1 MAVPF
6 DQQFF
11 VERERNDK
19 YEWLIFILTLIILGI
34 HGLLF
39 HWIPRYFR
47 LKRQSAGLTHPK
59 YFAFVKQWESFTSCK
74 HFTLFKHRFYYQ
86 PSLVLFCVVF
96 VGVNVGL
103 CFAEIRD
110 LDYQGFLYAISK
122 RISRIGIGNLPI
134 LLFSVMKHDV
144 LTQLSG
150 FQFDRLEFLHKW
162 LSRWMWAMI
171 TVHLSLACYYWL
183 TNNFLIMIIIPP
195 QIFGFMAY
203 GSLFL
208 LTWTSMKFI
217 RQWCY
222 EFWLVQHRVF
232 AFIMLFMS
240 FIHNSGNRAAVL
252 VSVHGLVIDRVLS
265 KVLAHIHKHYSPT
278 KCRSTFRILDSGT
291 VEVTVPVRE
300 EGYVANKWYN
310 KVLGYKDWK
319 AGQHVYLNVPKIKW
333 LEYHP
338 FTIASLASSNE
349 MKLLIRVQ
357 KGFTRKL
364 MRHLADIDHDEHED
378 DLVSIKTMFHG
389 PYGAVHQPFIS
400 FDHCVFFGAG
410 SGAAFTFPVCLD
422 LLQQIQA
429 KDEMQDFLFRP
440 VAPKIRFV
448 WAIKHL
454 KNIIW
459 FKHIFDQLTI
469 YSASNKLI
477 IDIYVTQENG
487 AGQSGGGSSGSS
499 CNSIEECQIESEPK
513 LEQSSTSDAGSFE
526 LTSIGLN
533 LKLLNK
539 NQIYGEDNKNQYVDK
554 DQTVITTSTTLTNAG
569 ESSHSQNKRKSD
581 TVEVEYDLTTKSS
594 IYNVYYGRPDIGAII
609 QSHTHELSHQMT
621 NSSSYKS
628 LAVASCGPPYFT
640 NLIKEQCQVARRKN
654 GSPDVYCYTESF

>member
-19 YEWLIFILTLIILGI
+19 YEWLIFILTLIILDI

-47 LKRQSAGLTHPK
+47 LKRQSAGLTHHK

>member
-1 MAVPF
+1 M
-6 DQQFF
+6 
-11 VERERNDK
+11 
-19 YEWLIFILTLIILGI
+19 
-34 HGLLF
+34 
-39 HWIPRYFR
+39 
-47 LKRQSAGLTHPK
+47 
-59 YFAFVKQWESFTSCK
+59 
-74 HFTLFKHRFYYQ
+74 
-86 PSLVLFCVVF
+86 
-96 VGVNVGL
+96 
-103 CFAEIRD
+103 
-110 LDYQGFLYAISK
+110 
-122 RISRIGIGNLPI
+122 
-134 LLFSVMKHDV
+134 
-144 LTQLSG
+144 
-150 FQFDRLEFLHKW
+150 
-162 LSRWMWAMI
+162 
-171 TVHLSLACYYWL
+171 
-183 TNNFLIMIIIPP
+183 
-195 QIFGFMAY
+195 
-203 GSLFL
+203 
-208 LTWTSMKFI
+208 
-217 RQWCY
+217 
-222 EFWLVQHRVF
+222 
-232 AFIMLFMS
+232 
-240 FIHNSGNRAAVL
+240 
-252 VSVHGLVIDRVLS
+252 
-265 KVLAHIHKHYSPT
+265 
-278 KCRSTFRILDSGT
+278 
-291 VEVTVPVRE
+291 
-300 EGYVANKWYN
+300 
-310 KVLGYKDWK
+310 
-319 AGQHVYLNVPKIKW
+319 
-333 LEYHP
+333 
-338 FTIASLASSNE
+338 
-349 MKLLIRVQ
+349 
-357 KGFTRKL
+357 
-364 MRHLADIDHDEHED
+364 ADIDHDEHED

>member
-47 LKRQSAGLTHPK
+47 LKRQSAGLTHHK

>member
-47 LKRQSAGLTHPK
+47 LKRQSAGLTHHK

-526 LTSIGLN
+526 LTSIGSN
-533 LKLLNK
+533 SKLLNK

>member
-1 MAVPF
+1 
-6 DQQFF
+6 
-11 VERERNDK
+11 
-19 YEWLIFILTLIILGI
+19 
-34 HGLLF
+34 
-39 HWIPRYFR
+39 
-47 LKRQSAGLTHPK
+47 
-59 YFAFVKQWESFTSCK
+59 
-74 HFTLFKHRFYYQ
+74 
-86 PSLVLFCVVF
+86 
-96 VGVNVGL
+96 
-103 CFAEIRD
+103 
-110 LDYQGFLYAISK
+110 
-122 RISRIGIGNLPI
+122 
-134 LLFSVMKHDV
+134 MKHDV

>member
-1 MAVPF
+1 MLVYALP
-6 DQQFF
+6 
-11 VERERNDK
+11 K
-19 YEWLIFILTLIILGI
+19 LG
-34 HGLLF
+34 
-39 HWIPRYFR
+39 
-47 LKRQSAGLTHPK
+47 S
-59 YFAFVKQWESFTSCK
+59 
-74 HFTLFKHRFYYQ
+74 
-86 PSLVLFCVVF
+86 
-96 VGVNVGL
+96 
-103 CFAEIRD
+103 
-110 LDYQGFLYAISK
+110 DYQGFLYAISK

>member
-11 VERERNDK
+11 VERERNNN
-19 YEWLIFILTLIILGI
+19 
-34 HGLLF
+34 
-39 HWIPRYFR
+39 
-47 LKRQSAGLTHPK
+47 
-59 YFAFVKQWESFTSCK
+59 
-74 HFTLFKHRFYYQ
+74 
-86 PSLVLFCVVF
+86 LVLFCIVF
-96 VGVNVGL
+96 VGVNIGL
-103 CFAEIRD
+103 CFAEIKD
-110 LDYQGFLYAISK
+110 IDYQGYMYAISK

-134 LLFSVMKHDV
+134 LLLSVMKHDL
-144 LTQLSG
+144 LTQFSG

-203 GSLFL
+203 GSLFI

-265 KVLAHIHKHYSPT
+265 KIMAHIHKRYSPT
-278 KCRSTFRILDSGT
+278 KCKSAFRILDSGT
-291 VEVTVPVRE
+291 IEATIPVRE
-300 EGYVANKWYN
+300 DGYVADKWYN
-310 KVLGYKDWK
+310 KILGYKNWK

-349 MKLLIRVQ
+349 IKLLIRVQ
-357 KGFTRKL
+357 KGFTRNL
-364 MRHLADIDHDEHED
+364 MRHLADIDHEEHAD
-378 DLVSIKTMFHG
+378 DLVSIKAMFHG

-400 FDHCVFFGAG
+400 FDHCIFFGAG
-410 SGAAFTFPVCLD
+410 SGGAFTFPVCLD

-448 WAIKHL
+448 WAIKQL
-454 KNIIW
+454 KNIVW
-459 FKHIFDQLTI
+459 FKHIFDQLKG
-469 YSASNKLI
+469 YSARNKLI
-477 IDIYVTQENG
+477 IDIYVTQES
-487 AGQSGGGSSGSS
+487 ADSS
-499 CNSIEECQIESEPK
+499 CYSIEESQIESSQPK
-513 LEQSSTSDAGSFE
+513 LEQSSSSDEGSYE
-526 LTSIGLN
+526 LQSIGSN
-533 LKLLNK
+533 SKLLNK
-539 NQIYGEDNKNQYVDK
+539 NHIYDGEKVKSQDLVTN
-554 DQTVITTSTTLTNAG
+554 QTVTTTSTTMTNP
-569 ESSHSQNKRKSD
+569 SDSTQNKTKSD
-581 TVEVEYDLTTKSS
+581 TIEVEYDLSITKPT
-594 IYNVYYGRPDIGAII
+594 YNIHYGRPDIGSII
-609 QSHTHELSHQMT
+609 QTHSNDLSQQMS
-621 NSSSYKS
+621 NDSAYKS
-628 LAVASCGPPYFT
+628 LAVASCGPPFFT
-640 NLIKEQCQVARRKN
+640 NLIKEQCQVARRVKN
-654 GSPDVYCYTESF
+654 SPDVYCYTESF

>member
-1 MAVPF
+1 MAIPF

-11 VERERNDK
+11 VEKERNNK
-19 YEWLIFILTLIILGI
+19 YEWLIFIITLILLGI

-39 HWIPRYFR
+39 HWIPRYLR
-47 LKRQSAGLTHPK
+47 LKRQSAGLTHGR
-59 YFAFVKQWESFTSCK
+59 YFNFIKRWDSFTSCK
-74 HFTLFKHRFYYQ
+74 HFTIFNNRFYYQ
-86 PSLVLFCVVF
+86 PSLVLFCFVF
-96 VGVNVGL
+96 VGMNIGL
-103 CFAEIRD
+103 CFAEIKD
-110 LDYQGFLYAISK
+110 IDYQGYMYAISK
-122 RISRIGIGNLPI
+122 RISRIAVGNLPI
-134 LLFSVMKHDV
+134 LLLSVMKHDL
-144 LTQLSG
+144 LTQFSG

-183 TNNFLIMIIIPP
+183 SNNFLIMIIIPP

-203 GSLFL
+203 GSLVL
-208 LTWTSMKFI
+208 LTWTSLKFI

-240 FIHNSGNRAAVL
+240 FIHNSANRASVL
-252 VSVHGLVIDRVLS
+252 VSVHGLVIDRVLG
-265 KVLAHIHKHYSPT
+265 KVMAHIHKRYSPT
-278 KCRSTFRILDSGT
+278 KCKSTFKILDSAT
-291 VEVTVPVRE
+291 VEVTIPVRE
-300 EGYVANKWYN
+300 EGYVADKWYN
-310 KVLGYKDWK
+310 KLLGYKNWK

-338 FTIASLASSNE
+338 FTVASLASSNE

-378 DLVSIKTMFHG
+378 DLVNIKTMFHG

-400 FDHCVFFGAG
+400 FDHCIFFGAG

-422 LLQQIQA
+422 LLQQIEA
-429 KDEMQDFLFRP
+429 KDEIQDFLFRP

-459 FKHIFDQLTI
+459 FKHIFDQLAV
-469 YSASNKLI
+469 YANRGRLI

-487 AGQSGGGSSGSS
+487 GSSSSSS
-499 CNSIEECQIESEPK
+499 CNSIEEQIETSEVK
-513 LEQSSTSDAGSFE
+513 LEQSSSSDGAESYE
-526 LTSIGLN
+526 LNSIGSN
-533 LKLLNK
+533 SKLLNN
-539 NQIYGEDNKNQYVDK
+539 NQIYGEDSKSQSMDK
-554 DQTVITTSTTLTNAG
+554 ERTVITTSTTITGNSTHTERKKKTN
-569 ESSHSQNKRKSD
+569 SD
-581 TVEVEYDLTTKSS
+581 TIEVEYDLTNPT
-594 IYNVYYGRPDIGAII
+594 YNVYYGRPDISSII
-609 QSHTHELSHQMT
+609 QSHTNELSLQMS

-628 LAVASCGPPYFT
+628 LAVASCGPPFFT
-640 NLIKEQCQVARRKN
+640 NLIKEQCQVARRVK

>member
-47 LKRQSAGLTHPK
+47 LKRQSAGLTHHK

-400 FDHCVFFGAG
+400 FDHCIFFGAG

>member
-47 LKRQSAGLTHPK
+47 LKRQSAGLTHHK

-310 KVLGYKDWK
+310 KILGYKDWK

>member
-47 LKRQSAGLTHPK
+47 LKRQSAGLTHHK

-499 CNSIEECQIESEPK
+499 CNSIEECQIENEPK

>member
-11 VERERNDK
+11 VEKERNNK
-19 YEWLIFILTLIILGI
+19 YEWLIFILTLVILGI

-39 HWIPRYFR
+39 HWIPRYLR
-47 LKRQSAGLTHPK
+47 LKRQSSGLTHDK
-59 YFAFVKQWESFTSCK
+59 YFAFIKKWDSFTSCK
-74 HFTLFKHRFYYQ
+74 HFTIFNRRFYYQ

-96 VGVNVGL
+96 VGVNIGL

-110 LDYQGFLYAISK
+110 IDYQGFMYAISK
-122 RISRIGIGNLPI
+122 RISRIGVGNLPI
-134 LLFSVMKHDV
+134 LLLSVMKHDL
-144 LTQLSG
+144 LTQFSG

-183 TNNFLIMIIIPP
+183 SNNFLIMIIIPP

-203 GSLFL
+203 GSLVL

-240 FIHNSGNRAAVL
+240 FIHNTGNRAVVL
-252 VSVHGLVIDRVLS
+252 VSVHGLVIDRVLG
-265 KVLAHIHKHYSPT
+265 KVMAHIHKRYSPT
-278 KCRSTFRILDSGT
+278 KCKSTFRILDSGT
-291 VEVTVPVRE
+291 VEVTIPVRE

-310 KVLGYKDWK
+310 KILGFKNWK

-333 LEYHP
+333 FEYHP

-364 MRHLADIDHDEHED
+364 MRHLADVDHEEHED

-400 FDHCVFFGAG
+400 FDHCIFFGAG
-410 SGAAFTFPVCLD
+410 SGGAFTFPVCLD

-429 KDEMQDFLFRP
+429 KDDMQDFLFRP

-454 KNIIW
+454 KNIVW
-459 FKHIFDQLTI
+459 FKHIFDELTK
-469 YSASNKLI
+469 YSARNKLI
-477 IDIYVTQENG
+477 IDIYITQENG
-487 AGQSGGGSSGSS
+487 AGESSS
-499 CNSIEECQIESEPK
+499 CSSVEECEVESEPK
-513 LEQSSTSDAGSFE
+513 LEQSSSSDAGSFE

-539 NQIYGEDNKNQYVDK
+539 NQIYGNDDKSQYRDQE
-554 DQTVITTSTTLTNAG
+554 QTVITTSTTITNSG
-569 ESSHSQNKRKSD
+569 ESSHVQNKRKSD
-581 TVEVEYDLTTKSS
+581 TVEVEYDLTSKHIT
-594 IYNVYYGRPDIGAII
+594 YNVYYGRPDIGSII
-609 QSHTHELSHQMT
+609 QSHTNELSLQMT
-621 NSSSYKS
+621 NSSTYKS

-640 NLIKEQCQVARRKN
+640 NLIKEQCQVARRVKD
-654 GSPDVYCYTESF
+654 SPDVYCYTESF